1 MKRLAGSPSKI
12 IEWTSRTLSDPAWT
26 VPNYALPGEIVD
38 AIIAASAVLC
48 FCTADDGT
56 NSTLITTKNASFV
69 VPTAAT
75 AIVATPTM
83 NTQTMD
89 SGATWYS
96 VRGATTE
103 WYWYDTI
110 VGFVQALGDSTALGN
125 FIN

>member
-1 MKRLAGSPSKI
+1 MALTPNTWYSLTFDS
-12 IEWTSRTLSDPAWT
+12 LSDPAWT